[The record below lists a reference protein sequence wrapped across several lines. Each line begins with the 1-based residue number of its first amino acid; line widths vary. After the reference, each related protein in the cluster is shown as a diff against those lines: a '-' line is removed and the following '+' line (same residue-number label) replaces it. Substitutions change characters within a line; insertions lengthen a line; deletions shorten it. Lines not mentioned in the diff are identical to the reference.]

1 MEYEIYNQVVLEG
14 DGGLVNAR
22 KREAKNKLYKEME
35 TRQQTC
41 HHPAFH
47 RYGNRHGSYAKC
59 LTRNNTQGWILDG
72 LCSSSQRQ
80 PPSPLTTLDG
90 SMGSMAIPPLLGQ
103 IDGYRVP
110 IPEGVMVDQQGT
122 RPMPTATRPRPTA
135 SDYLE
140 EPHMFRAPRRSRAP
154 SMTSSAAGHG
164 LNNPEE
170 MPDFDDQMSH
180 GAFQYL
186 DDFQPVDSRDLEEV
200 R

>member
-35 TRQQTC
+35 TRQ
-41 HHPAFH
+41 

-59 LTRNNTQGWILDG
+59 LQCSLRWRWGTRNNTQGWILDG

-110 IPEGVMVDQQGT
+110 IPEVMVDQQGT

-135 SDYLE
+135 SYLG

-164 LNNPEE
+164 VNDPEE

-180 GAFQYL
+180 SAFQYL